1 MFKEFYENGYGVS
14 VISNEY
20 SYGGREGLYELAVL
34 KGDEDYNEIC
44 YDTHITND
52 VIGHLTD
59 SDVTNIIEQI
69 KKLDKTPESIVK
81 NRDTKIDIIITSK

>member
-34 KGDEDYNEIC
+34 KGDEDNYELC
-44 YDTHITND
+44 YDTYITND
-52 VIGHLTD
+52 VIGYLTD
-59 SDVTNIIEQI
+59 SSVQNIIEQV
-69 KKLDKTPESIVK
+69 KKLDKTPEAIVK
-81 NRDTKIDIIITSK
+81 NRDTKIDNIITSK

>member
-1 MFKEFYENGYGVS
+1 MFKAFYENGYGVS

-44 YDTHITND
+44 YDTHIAND
-52 VIGHLTD
+52 VIGYLTD

-81 NRDTKIDIIITSK
+81 NRDTKIDNIITSK